1 MNVSKSARYALYA
14 AMDMAGGPVTVADVA
29 RRYRVPAG
37 ALAKVMQQLVRAGL
51 ALGTRG
57 VGGGYRLARRA
68 SEITI
73 LDVLDVFQPPRSPG
87 HCLLSELRD
96 DCEASAACR
105 LRQVFDEVDEVSR
118 STFASITLET
128 LAGRAG
134 VRAGSPA
141 ASASSPASGREAA
154 LAAPARRAR

>member
-14 AMDMAGGPVTVADVA
+14 AMEMAGGSVTVADVA

-37 ALAKVMQQLVRAGL
+37 ALAKVLQQMVRAGL

-57 VGGGYRLARRA
+57 VGGGYRLARSA

-73 LDVLDVFQPPRSPG
+73 LDVMSVFQPPRPQG
-87 HCLLSELRD
+87 HCLLSELQD
-96 DCEASAACR
+96 DCHASPACR

-128 LAGRAG
+128 LAGR
-134 VRAGSPA
+134 
-141 ASASSPASGREAA
+141 EAA
-154 LAAPARRAR
+154 RAVPRAATLSSRGPAESAPPAAPARRAR